1 MQNRVNLG
9 EKQREAFELY
19 KQGKNV
25 FMTGPGGTGKSTL
38 IREIYDHGEREGL
51 TIAVTA
57 MTGQAAQTIGCDSVT
72 IHRWAGVGLCKGTRE
87 EIIHKT
93 LQNTR
98 ARKRWMYTE
107 CLVIDEVSMMSREM
121 FEVLDKLG
129 RAVTESAPAKYRK
142 YRPHRNPTN
151 PFGGLQLV
159 FSGDF
164 FQLPP
169 VEDSAA
175 FCFTSPIWFETF
187 RKENHV
193 LLDILYRQSGSQTEF
208 RKMLNLM
215 REGKLTPKSLE
226 ALRKRV
232 ISPPEDKVIPQLYPK
247 KKDIERVNNQELE
260 RLSGPLRTYS
270 LMKDEVPNI
279 SSMMTDTTGKY
290 KLGVSCDANYLR
302 TSYIKK
308 KDDDT
313 SQFVYDENIRREEEN
328 DRIEEEFKRRYEMC
342 GEDDDDDARAAI
354 VSDKLKTPK
363 LPMLRRYVEF
373 TRKDVEEEYKDLEQK
388 VPIPSALHLKTG
400 AHVMC
405 VINITKEPTSGDP
418 GYQLYNGCQ
427 GKVVDINNGL
437 PVVSFNGIE
446 ALITMEKHKWS
457 SEKIPG
463 VSFSGIPL
471 ILSWAMT
478 IHKSQ
483 GSTLD
488 AAIIDLG
495 PGVFAVGQS
504 YVGLSRVRTLEGVY
518 LTAFSDKGVKASP
531 KVRAFYEDLKNTLD
545 VSQRKNTCCSGN
557 EPTISRAERREVN
570 EEIECEVYDISP
582 NAQQQEQEQ
591 QQIEPSAKQASNTDI
606 RKFFNIPAKS

>member
-19 KQGKNV
+19 RQGKNV

-38 IREIYDHGEREGL
+38 IREIYDHGEREGRS
-51 TIAVTA
+51 IAVTA

-93 LQNTR
+93 LQNSRT
-98 ARKRWMYTE
+98 RKRWLYTE

-121 FEVLDKLG
+121 FEVIDKLG
-129 RAVTESAPAKYRK
+129 RAVTEGVSAKYRG
-142 YRPHRNPTN
+142 YRPHRNPTR
-151 PFGGLQLV
+151 PFGGLQVV

-175 FCFTSPIWFETF
+175 FCFTSPMWFATF
-187 RKENHV
+187 PKENHV
-193 LLDILYRQSGSQTEF
+193 VLDILYRQSGDQTEF
-208 RKMLNLM
+208 RKMLNKM

-232 ISPPEDKVIPQLYPK
+232 ISPPENEVIPQLYPK
-247 KKDIERVNNQELE
+247 KKDVERVNNQELE
-260 RLSGPLRTYS
+260 RLTGPLRTYS

-279 SSMMTDTTGKY
+279 SVMMTDTSGRY
-290 KLGVSCDANYLR
+290 KLGVSCDTNYDR
-302 TSYIKK
+302 ASYVKN

-313 SQFVYDENIRREEEN
+313 SQFVYAENTRREEEN
-328 DRIEEEFKRRYEMC
+328 ARIEEQFNKRKSEM
-342 GEDDDDDARAAI
+342 GGPDEDQ
-354 VSDKLKTPK
+354 LKPPPK
-363 LPMLRRYVEF
+363 LPMLRRYIEF

-388 VPIPSALHLKTG
+388 VPIPTALHLKIG

-405 VINITKEPTSGDP
+405 VINITKQPTSGDP

-427 GKVVDINNGL
+427 GKVVEIQYGL
-437 PVVSFNGIE
+437 PVVKFNGID
-446 ALITMEKHKWS
+446 ALITMEKHTWS
-457 SEKIPG
+457 SGKIPG

-531 KVRAFYEDLKNTLD
+531 KVRAFYEDLKNTSDGSLHEN
-545 VSQRKNTCCSGN
+545 SCCSGD
-557 EPTISRAERREVN
+557 EPTSSRAERREIN

-582 NAQQQEQEQ
+582 NAQQQQE
-591 QQIEPSAKQASNTDI
+591 IEPSAKQASNTDI
-606 RKFFNIPAKS
+606 RRFFNIPAKS

>member
-9 EKQREAFELY
+9 EKQQEAFELY
-19 KQGKNV
+19 RQGKNV

-38 IREIYDHGEREGL
+38 IREIYDHGEREGCS
-51 TIAVTA
+51 IAVTA

-93 LQNTR
+93 LQNSRT
-98 ARKRWMYTE
+98 RKRLLYTE

-129 RAVTESAPAKYRK
+129 RAVTETATPKYRE
-142 YRPHRNPTN
+142 YRPHRNPAR
-151 PFGGLQLV
+151 PFGGLQVV

-175 FCFTSPIWFETF
+175 FCFTSPMWFATF
-187 RKENHV
+187 PKENHV
-193 LLDILYRQSGSQTEF
+193 TLDILYRQGGDQSEF
-208 RKMLNLM
+208 RKMLNKM

-226 ALRKRV
+226 ALRRRV
-232 ISPPEDKVIPQLYPK
+232 ISPPENEVIPQLYPK
-247 KKDIERVNNQELE
+247 KKDVERVNNQELE

-279 SSMMTDTTGKY
+279 CAMTTDVAGRY
-290 KLGVSCDANYLR
+290 KLGVSCDTNYVR
-302 TSYIKK
+302 VSYVKNK
-308 KDDDT
+308 EDDMT
-313 SQFVYDENIRREEEN
+313 QFVYAENVRREEEN
-328 DRIEEEFKRRYEMC
+328 ARIEEEFNKYKYER
-342 GEDDDDDARAAI
+342 GGGSDEDP
-354 VSDKLKTPK
+354 LNPPTK

-373 TRKDVEEEYKDLEQK
+373 TRKDIEEEYRDLAQK

-405 VINITKEPTSGDP
+405 VINLTKKPTSGDP

-427 GKVVDINNGL
+427 GKVVDIQYGL
-437 PVVSFNGIE
+437 PVVRFNGIA
-446 ALITMEKHKWS
+446 ALITMEKHAWS
-457 SEKIPG
+457 SDKIPG
-463 VSFSGIPL
+463 VSFTGIPL

-531 KVRAFYEDLKNTLD
+531 KVRAFYEDLKNNSD
-545 VSQRKNTCCSGN
+545 GVQRENSCCCAGD
-557 EPTISRAERREVN
+557 EPTPSRAERREIN

-582 NAQQQEQEQ
+582 ISPNTQQQE
-591 QQIEPSAKQASNTDI
+591 IEPSAKQASNMDI
-606 RKFFNIPAKS
+606 RKFFNIPVKS